1 MGIEFDKYWAGT
13 EESLAQYAMNLA
25 LQLKHGYQSRNDDDD
40 EEDNRPRLLNV
51 QGSVA
56 VISIRGALTN
66 RDSGYGSYETTYP
79 EIRQALIAAAVDPQV
94 KAIVLDINSGG
105 GAVTGV
111 SDTANL
117 IRKVD
122 GIKPVHAFTDGMMC
136 SAAYWLG
143 CSARSVKATE
153 MSEVGSIG
161 VITTHMSFFRL
172 YQEVGID
179 ATVIRAG
186 EFKALGHPMEQL
198 SDKAKAVIQGQ
209 LDQMYDMF
217 AGYVADRRGM
227 NLDVFKKTAD
237 EGRVF
242 IGAKAVDV
250 GLIDGITTFDKIVS
264 QLEDLNQQSQPAY
277 QRPGVARPFGASA
290 TAAAAAQVFD
300 GGGIAFPGKSIQSD
314 SNDSRGTPMKQAL
327 TEQQLAA
334 LAEGAGVAVD
344 AAHTPGAAQAGAGE
358 ADAAVG
364 TATTTNTDAPAS
376 ETGTEAAATAP
387 QDAGAAPL
395 VQVLQAQLAQ
405 ANAQIVDLTVDLR
418 AARSDLDKAQASN
431 KGLREIAQ
439 ASVDRMKVA
448 MGMPSGVA
456 AANDEALLA
465 EHTQLRSS
473 FEAKFKSG
481 GVAAVAVAA
490 PKEGAGSQPDP
501 AHQARIQA
509 TRLK

>member
-1 MGIEFDKYWAGT
+1 
-13 EESLAQYAMNLA
+13 
-25 LQLKHGYQSRNDDDD
+25 
-40 EEDNRPRLLNV
+40 
-51 QGSVA
+51 
-56 VISIRGALTN
+56 
-66 RDSGYGSYETTYP
+66 
-79 EIRQALIAAAVDPQV
+79 
-94 KAIVLDINSGG
+94 
-105 GAVTGV
+105 
-111 SDTANL
+111 
-117 IRKVD
+117 
-122 GIKPVHAFTDGMMC
+122 
-136 SAAYWLG
+136 
-143 CSARSVKATE
+143 
-153 MSEVGSIG
+153 
-161 VITTHMSFFRL
+161 
-172 YQEVGID
+172 
-179 ATVIRAG
+179 
-186 EFKALGHPMEQL
+186 
-198 SDKAKAVIQGQ
+198 
-209 LDQMYDMF
+209 
-217 AGYVADRRGM
+217 
-227 NLDVFKKTAD
+227 
-237 EGRVF
+237 
-242 IGAKAVDV
+242 
-250 GLIDGITTFDKIVS
+250 
-264 QLEDLNQQSQPAY
+264 
-277 QRPGVARPFGASA
+277 
-290 TAAAAAQVFD
+290 
-300 GGGIAFPGKSIQSD
+300 
-314 SNDSRGTPMKQAL
+314 MKQAL

-358 ADAAVG
+358 VGAGAAAGAAG
-364 TATTTNTDAPAS
+364 TPEN

-481 GVAAVAVAA
+481 GVAAVTVAA

>member
-1 MGIEFDKYWAGT
+1 
-13 EESLAQYAMNLA
+13 
-25 LQLKHGYQSRNDDDD
+25 
-40 EEDNRPRLLNV
+40 
-51 QGSVA
+51 
-56 VISIRGALTN
+56 
-66 RDSGYGSYETTYP
+66 
-79 EIRQALIAAAVDPQV
+79 
-94 KAIVLDINSGG
+94 
-105 GAVTGV
+105 
-111 SDTANL
+111 
-117 IRKVD
+117 
-122 GIKPVHAFTDGMMC
+122 
-136 SAAYWLG
+136 
-143 CSARSVKATE
+143 
-153 MSEVGSIG
+153 
-161 VITTHMSFFRL
+161 
-172 YQEVGID
+172 
-179 ATVIRAG
+179 
-186 EFKALGHPMEQL
+186 
-198 SDKAKAVIQGQ
+198 
-209 LDQMYDMF
+209 
-217 AGYVADRRGM
+217 
-227 NLDVFKKTAD
+227 
-237 EGRVF
+237 
-242 IGAKAVDV
+242 
-250 GLIDGITTFDKIVS
+250 
-264 QLEDLNQQSQPAY
+264 
-277 QRPGVARPFGASA
+277 
-290 TAAAAAQVFD
+290 
-300 GGGIAFPGKSIQSD
+300 
-314 SNDSRGTPMKQAL
+314 MKQAL

-358 ADAAVG
+358 VGAGAAAGAAG
-364 TATTTNTDAPAS
+364 TPAN

-418 AARSDLDKAQASN
+418 AARSDLEKAQASN

-481 GVAAVAVAA
+481 GVAAVTVAA

>member
-1 MGIEFDKYWAGT
+1 MMHELGKFWAGT
-13 EESLAQYAMNLA
+13 EDLLLQYVAHAAIQM
-25 LQLKHGYQSRNDDDD
+25 KHGYQNSPEKQDQQGS
-40 EEDNRPRLLNV
+40 RLLNV
-51 QGSVA
+51 DRSVA
-56 VISIRGALTN
+56 VIGIRGSLTN
-66 RDSGYGSYETTYP
+66 GSVGYGNHVTTYA
-79 EIRQALIAAAVDPQV
+79 EIREALIQAAADPQV
-94 KAIVLDINSGG
+94 KSILLDISSGG
-105 GAVTGV
+105 GAVNGV
-111 SDTANL
+111 SDTAKL
-117 IRKVD
+117 IRQVD
-122 GIKPVHAFTDGMMC
+122 GIKPVYTHTDSICC

-143 CSARSVKATE
+143 SSARAVYGSDTA
-153 MSEVGSIG
+153 EVGSVG
-161 VITTHMSFFRL
+161 VITVMQSYARL
-172 YQEVGID
+172 YEEMGID
-179 ATVIRAG
+179 TAVIRSG
-186 EFKALGHPMEQL
+186 EFKAQGHPLDKL
-198 SDKAKAVIQGQ
+198 SDKAQAAVQAQ
-209 LDQMYDMF
+209 LDQLYDMF

-227 NLDVFKKTAD
+227 NLDVFNKTAG

-242 IGAKAVDV
+242 IGTKGVDA
-250 GLIDGITTFDKIVS
+250 GLLDGIKSFDGVFSMLES
-264 QLEDLNQQSQPAY
+264 QNQQAQPAY
-277 QRPGVARPFGASA
+277 QRPGGARPFGASA
-290 TAAAAAQVFD
+290 TAEAAAQVFA

-314 SNDSRGTPMKQAL
+314 SNDSRGNPMKQAL

-358 ADAAVG
+358 VGAGAAAGADNAPKTETDPAA
-364 TATTTNTDAPAS
+364 
-376 ETGTEAAATAP
+376 GTEAAAAAA
-387 QDAGAAPL
+387 QDHAPL
-395 VQVLQAQLAQ
+395 TQVLQAQLAQ

-448 MGMPSGVA
+448 MGMPSGMA

>member
-1 MGIEFDKYWAGT
+1 MAIEFDKYWAGT

-25 LQLKHGYQSRNDDDD
+25 LQLKHGYQSSNDDDD
-40 EEDNRPRLLNV
+40 EEDNRPRLLNI

-94 KAIVLDINSGG
+94 KSIVLDINSGG

-161 VITTHMSFFRL
+161 VITTHVSFFRM

-198 SDKAKAVIQGQ
+198 SDKAKGVIQAQ
-209 LDQMYDMF
+209 LDQMYGMF
-217 AGYVADRRGM
+217 AGYVADRRSM
-227 NLDVFKKTAD
+227 SVDLFNQTAG

-242 IGAKAVDV
+242 IGVKAVDA
-250 GLIDGITTFDKIVS
+250 GLVDAITNFDKLIS
-264 QLEDLNQQSQPAY
+264 TLEEQNQASTPAY
-277 QRPGVARPFGASA
+277 QRPGGARPFGASA
-290 TAAAAAQVFD
+290 TAEAAAQVFA

-314 SNDSRGTPMKQAL
+314 SNDSRGNPMKQAL

-334 LAEGAGVAVD
+334 LAEGAGVAVN
-344 AAHTPGAAQAGAGE
+344 AADTPGAAQAGTGEVGAGAAAG
-358 ADAAVG
+358 ADNAPTTETDPAA
-364 TATTTNTDAPAS
+364 
-376 ETGTEAAATAP
+376 GTEAAAAAA
-387 QDAGAAPL
+387 QDHAPL

>member
-25 LQLKHGYQSRNDDDD
+25 LQLKHGYRASDDDDDD
-40 EEDNRPRLLNV
+40 EEDNRPRLLSI

-143 CSARSVKATE
+143 SSARSVKATE

-161 VITTHMSFFRL
+161 VITTHVSFFRM
-172 YQEVGID
+172 YQEIGID

-198 SDKAKAVIQGQ
+198 SDKAKGVIQAQ
-209 LDQMYDMF
+209 LDQMYGMF
-217 AGYVADRRGM
+217 ASYVADRRGM
-227 NLDVFKKTAD
+227 SLDVFNKTAG

-242 IGAKAVDV
+242 IGVKAVDA
-250 GLIDGITTFDKIVS
+250 GLVDAITNFDKLIS
-264 QLEDLNQQSQPAY
+264 NLEEQNQASTPAY

-314 SNDSRGTPMKQAL
+314 SNDSRGNPMKQAL

-358 ADAAVG
+358 VGAGAAAGAAG
-364 TATTTNTDAPAS
+364 TPAN

-418 AARSDLDKAQASN
+418 AARSDLEKAQASN

-481 GVAAVAVAA
+481 GVAAVTVAA

>member
-1 MGIEFDKYWAGT
+1 MAIEFEKYWAGT

-25 LQLKHGYQSRNDDDD
+25 LQLKHGYQSSDDDDDDD
-40 EEDNRPRLLNV
+40 EENRPRLLNI

-66 RDSGYGSYETTYP
+66 RDHGYGSYETTYP

-161 VITTHMSFFRL
+161 VITTHMSFFRM
-172 YQEVGID
+172 YQDVGID
-179 ATVIRAG
+179 ATVLRAG

-198 SDKAKAVIQGQ
+198 SDKAKGVIQAQ
-209 LDQMYDMF
+209 LDQMYGMF
-217 AGYVADRRGM
+217 ASYVADRRSM
-227 NLDVFKKTAD
+227 SVDLFNQTAG

-242 IGAKAVDV
+242 IGVKAVDA
-250 GLIDGITTFDKIVS
+250 GLVDAITNFDKLIS
-264 QLEDLNQQSQPAY
+264 SLEEQNQASAPAY
-277 QRPGVARPFGASA
+277 QRPGGARPFGASA

-314 SNDSRGTPMKQAL
+314 SNDSRGNPMKQAL

-358 ADAAVG
+358 VDAAVG
-364 TATTTNTDAPAS
+364 TAAATDAPAN
-376 ETGTEAAATAP
+376 ETGTEAAATAS

-418 AARSDLDKAQASN
+418 AARSDLEKAQASN

-448 MGMPSGVA
+448 MGMPSGMA

-481 GVAAVAVAA
+481 GVAAVTTAA

>member
-1 MGIEFDKYWAGT
+1 
-13 EESLAQYAMNLA
+13 
-25 LQLKHGYQSRNDDDD
+25 
-40 EEDNRPRLLNV
+40 
-51 QGSVA
+51 
-56 VISIRGALTN
+56 
-66 RDSGYGSYETTYP
+66 
-79 EIRQALIAAAVDPQV
+79 
-94 KAIVLDINSGG
+94 
-105 GAVTGV
+105 
-111 SDTANL
+111 
-117 IRKVD
+117 
-122 GIKPVHAFTDGMMC
+122 
-136 SAAYWLG
+136 
-143 CSARSVKATE
+143 
-153 MSEVGSIG
+153 
-161 VITTHMSFFRL
+161 
-172 YQEVGID
+172 
-179 ATVIRAG
+179 
-186 EFKALGHPMEQL
+186 
-198 SDKAKAVIQGQ
+198 
-209 LDQMYDMF
+209 
-217 AGYVADRRGM
+217 
-227 NLDVFKKTAD
+227 
-237 EGRVF
+237 
-242 IGAKAVDV
+242 
-250 GLIDGITTFDKIVS
+250 
-264 QLEDLNQQSQPAY
+264 
-277 QRPGVARPFGASA
+277 
-290 TAAAAAQVFD
+290 
-300 GGGIAFPGKSIQSD
+300 
-314 SNDSRGTPMKQAL
+314 MKQAL

-358 ADAAVG
+358 AGAAVG
-364 TATTTNTDAPAS
+364 TATATDAPAN
-376 ETGTEAAATAP
+376 ETGTEAAATAS

-418 AARSDLDKAQASN
+418 AARSDLEKAQASN

>member
-1 MGIEFDKYWAGT
+1 M
-13 EESLAQYAMNLA
+13 
-25 LQLKHGYQSRNDDDD
+25 
-40 EEDNRPRLLNV
+40 
-51 QGSVA
+51 
-56 VISIRGALTN
+56 
-66 RDSGYGSYETTYP
+66 
-79 EIRQALIAAAVDPQV
+79 IAAAVDPTV
-94 KAIVLDINSGG
+94 KSILLDINSGG
-105 GAVTGV
+105 GSVTGV
-111 SDTANL
+111 SDTAKL
-117 IRKVD
+117 IRQVD
-122 GIKPVHAFTDGMMC
+122 GIKPVHAFSDGLCC

-143 CSARSVKATE
+143 SSARSIKTTE
-153 MSEVGSIG
+153 MAESGSIG
-161 VITTHMSFFRL
+161 VIVTHMSFARM
-172 YQEVGID
+172 YQEMGVD
-179 ATVIRAG
+179 ATVMRAG
-186 EFKALGHPMEQL
+186 EYKALGHSMEQL

-227 NLDVFKKTAD
+227 NLDVFNKTAG

-250 GLIDGITTFDKIVS
+250 GLIDGITTFDKVVS
-264 QLEDLNQQSQPAY
+264 QLEDQNQQAQPTY
-277 QRPGVARPFGASA
+277 QRPGGARPFGASA

-314 SNDSRGTPMKQAL
+314 SNDSRGNPMKQAL

-358 ADAAVG
+358 VGAAVG
-364 TATTTNTDAPAS
+364 TAAATGAPAN
-376 ETGTEAAATAP
+376 ETGTETAATAS

-418 AARSDLDKAQASN
+418 AARSDLEKAQASN